1 MFESIKLNDGEE
13 VGKISNGLIRISYL
27 NAITHYFIGVL
38 GKIVIDKINS
48 NSVTNFNDGFSMVE
62 TDNGYYY
69 INTKGYKVLSL
80 EQNKR

>member
-13 VGKISNGLIRISYL
+13 VGEISNGLIRISFL
-27 NAITHYFIGVL
+27 NARTHYFIDVL
-38 GKIVIDKINS
+38 GKIVIDKINA